1 MKNFRKDKSLIK
13 IAASLCLLAVFLCLS
28 LVGSRGGITVEPTEQ
43 SRPIQESENSAS
55 DGEDGAAKEQSGQ
68 IGEQE
73 ADVIYVDI
81 SGCVVRP
88 GVYCLPRGSRL
99 FEAIELAGGL
109 TEDADVR
116 SINRAEQLKDE
127 QRILVLSRE
136 EYEERQEQAGGS
148 VGVSG
153 GKINI
158 NRADAAAL
166 EQLSGIGP
174 SMAQRIL
181 EYRAANG
188 DFQRIEDLMKVSGIG
203 EKTFA
208 KLRDHICVQ

>member
-1 MKNFRKDKSLIK
+1 MKNVWKDKRLIK

-28 LVGSRGGITVEPTEQ
+28 LVGTRGGITVEPAGQ
-43 SRPIQESENSAS
+43 SGLIQGGESTP
-55 DGEDGAAKEQSGQ
+55 DGGNGGTTGEGGQ
-68 IGEQE
+68 IGEE
-73 ADVIYVDI
+73 DTDVIYVDV
-81 SGCVVRP
+81 SGCVVYP

-109 TEDADVR
+109 TDDADVR

-127 QRILVLSRE
+127 QRLLVLSRE
-136 EYEERQEQAGGS
+136 EYEEGQDQAGGS
-148 VGVSG
+148 AGVSG

-158 NRADAAAL
+158 NRADAGTL

-181 EYRAANG
+181 EYRASNG